1 METETKINLLELLP
15 KNFLQIIKE
24 HIFEYNLYPYQLTDL
39 LVELE
44 DILFGHGNS
53 LTRERA
59 RQTGKTASITIL
71 TLSCMTLFPALAQ
84 SEKYLKLFPSL
95 HLFKDGFSIVI
106 VAPKIDQAKITLR
119 RLKGI
124 SQKKNYKK
132 LMAELGIEV
141 INKSLFLFSLSNG
154 SSIVAMSGN
163 PKSVTEGESAHLLIF
178 DEAHQIVPYSWHKA
192 YSPMVS
198 STNGTIVSFGISWTA
213 KLSFYNQ
220 IQINKK
226 LGLHSR
232 IPYMEAQ
239 KYSKYYKKWIMNEL
253 SRIGKDSIEFQ
264 LNFLLVWLLKTTN
277 PITPEL
283 WDDIDMLGDYKP
295 GEITSDNLYVGIDW
309 GKTHNNTFVT
319 VVEKALNC
327 LKMVDLLELT
337 GDDYPQQHIA
347 IQVFLNKYPRLKKIW
362 SESTGVGDTNTDFLI
377 AIFGSKVQPVTAY
390 NLPMLHDKMLN
401 EINYKRLIRPKVKDA
416 GPWKSL
422 TRQFLNC
429 EKIYHGSSF
438 KLVAPQ
444 GADEQD
450 DAIDSCGLAVGAAL
464 NDQLFDFVY
473 RKSTAINER
482 LNTLA
487 NDRVIKSGE
496 GRSRSGTEKHI
507 SNY

>member
-1 METETKINLLELLP
+1 METKINLLELLP

-24 HIFEYNLYPYQLTDL
+24 HIFEFNLYPYQLKDL

-44 DILFGHGNS
+44 DILFGYGNS

-59 RQTGKTASITIL
+59 RQTGKTASIV
-71 TLSCMTLFPALAQ
+71 TLAMICMTLLPEMAR
-84 SEKYLKLFPSL
+84 SEKYLKRFPSL
-95 HLFKDGFSIVI
+95 KLFKDGFSIVI
-106 VAPKIDQAKITLR
+106 VAPKIAQSQITLR
-119 RLKGI
+119 RLK
-124 SQKKNYKK
+124 SLSLKKCYKQ
-132 LMAELGIEV
+132 LMGEVGIEV
-141 INKSLFLFSLSNG
+141 VNKSLFLFSLSNG

-198 STNGTIVSFGISWTA
+198 STNGTIVSFGISWTK

-220 IQINKK
+220 IQLNKK

-232 IPYMEAQ
+232 ITYTEAQ
-239 KYSKYYKKWIMNEL
+239 KYSEYYKKWILNEL
-253 SRIGKDSIEFQ
+253 SRIGKDSTEFQ

-277 PITPEL
+277 PITPEM
-283 WDDIDMLGDYKP
+283 WDDIDMLADYLP
-295 GEITSDNLYVGIDW
+295 GETTSDNIYVGIDW
-309 GKTHNNTFVT
+309 GKTLNNTAVT
-319 VVEKALNC
+319 VLEKTLNG
-327 LKMVDLLELT
+327 LRIVDLLEMI
-337 GDDYPQQHIA
+337 GDNYPVQHTE
-347 IQVFLNKYPRLKKIW
+347 IQLFLNKYPRLKKIW

-377 AIFGSKVQPVTAY
+377 AIFGNKVQPVTAY
-390 NLPMLHDKMLN
+390 NLPMLHDKLLN
-401 EINYKRLIRPKVKDA
+401 ELSYKRLIRPKVKDA

-429 EKIYHGSSF
+429 EKIYSGSSF
-438 KLVAPQ
+438 KLIAPS

-450 DAIDSCGLAVGAAL
+450 DFIDSCGLAVGAAL
-464 NDQLFDFVY
+464 NDQLFDFVF

-487 NDRVIKSGE
+487 NDRVMKSGS
-496 GRSRSGTEKHI
+496 GRTRTGTEKHI